1 MRRFLVAVI
10 AVATLPAASAVWSRA
25 DGDAM
30 PEPLTDL
37 ARIELTV
44 AAGAAVFVEREQGHC
59 VLCHQVSSLDAPF
72 QGNVGPTMDGI
83 GSRLTPA
90 QIRYRI
96 VDASLLNPDTI
107 MPPYYRTEGLTQVA
121 EEHQG
126 QPALNAEQIEQLVY
140 YLSGLRD

>member
-1 MRRFLVAVI
+1 MRRFLVA
-10 AVATLPAASAVWSRA
+10 AMAAALVAPAALSHA

-37 ARIELTV
+37 ARVELSM
-44 AAGAAVFVEREQGHC
+44 AAGAAVFADREQGHC
-59 VLCHQVSSLDAPF
+59 VLCHEVSSLDAPF
-72 QGNVGPTMDGI
+72 QGNVGPAMDGI

-96 VDASLLNPDTI
+96 VDASMLNPDTI

-121 EEHQG
+121 ADYRG
-126 QPALNAEQIEQLVY
+126 QPALSAAQIEQLVY
-140 YLSGLRD
+140 YLSRLEE